1 MKRLGRRHAL
11 IGMGTTLAGCT
22 TEQKVVTQSN
32 AAGVPNQKLRRV
44 LIAISVR
51 RVRMTEGQNLSL
63 LQVEELKRS
72 FEAKWPP
79 LGISI
84 EIVDVD
90 GTADNGGQL
99 VTAANARFRAGQ
111 FLYLQTSRV
120 KFRND
125 FVNEYEIDATLYD
138 AAARKRIWRA
148 STQLPDFWK
157 SSTKY
162 PLMETQRPAAAD
174 RYVDSLTATLRED
187 GLL

>member
-1 MKRLGRRHAL
+1 MKSLGRREASL
-11 IGMGTTLAGCT
+11 GMGAMLAGCT
-22 TEQKVVTQSN
+22 PEQKAITESN
-32 AAGVPNQKLRRV
+32 VAAGSQQKLRRV

-51 RVRMTEGQNLSL
+51 RVKMTEGQSMSL

-79 LGISI
+79 IGIAI

-90 GTADNGGQL
+90 GAADNGGQL
-99 VTAANARFRAGQ
+99 ITAANARFRAGQ

-125 FVNEYEIDATLYD
+125 FVNEYEIEATLYD

-157 SSTKY
+157 SATKY
-162 PLMETQRPAAAD
+162 PFMEDQRPAAAD
-174 RYVDSLTATLRED
+174 RYVDSLTAKLRED

>member
-1 MKRLGRRHAL
+1 MKRPGRRKVLLGLAT
-11 IGMGTTLAGCT
+11 MLAGCT

-32 AAGVPNQKLRRV
+32 AAGVSNQKLRRV

-51 RVRMTEGQNLSL
+51 RARMTESQNLSL

-90 GTADNGGQL
+90 GAPDNGGQL
-99 VTAANARFRAGQ
+99 VAAAYARFRAGQ
-111 FLYLQTSRV
+111 LLYLQTSTV

-125 FVNEYEIDATLYD
+125 FVNEYEIDAVLYD
-138 AAARKRIWRA
+138 AATRKRIWRA
-148 STQLPDFWK
+148 STQLPEFWR

-162 PLMETQRPAAAD
+162 PFMETQRPAAAD
-174 RYVDSLTATLRED
+174 RYVDSLTEKLRED